1 MRIQPV
7 LSVTLA
13 LAVAGVVYSQAPSS
27 GQAEQGRGQIDVNVL
42 QVPLMVSVTD
52 NKGKL
57 ITTLTKEDFKVYEDD
72 KLQTIRSF
80 NRDADLPLSIALL
93 VDSSGSIIEQLK
105 FERAA
110 ATEFFFNTIKR
121 RKDRATVIGFDS
133 TVSVL
138 SDETADGFSDEPER
152 LSDAVARVK
161 AGGGTAV
168 YDAVYLAVQKKLAH
182 EKGDRRKL
190 VIVIT
195 DGDDTASR
203 LSLTE
208 AVEMAQRND
217 TTIYA
222 ISTNRT
228 SDTKSREKVK
238 GDDILQRMVDSTG
251 GKAYFPLKLDDLAA
265 DFQKI
270 GDELR
275 SQYIL
280 SYAPINQALDGS
292 YRKVRVETADKKYKV
307 RTRPGYWAT
316 KGAN

>member
-1 MRIQPV
+1 MRIHPV

-13 LAVAGVVYSQAPSS
+13 LAIAGVVYSQAPS
-27 GQAEQGRGQIDVNVL
+27 GGPAQQGRAQIDVNVL

-57 ITTLTKEDFKVYEDD
+57 MTSLTKEDFKIYEDD

-93 VDSSGSIIEQLK
+93 VDGSGSIIQQLK

-121 RKDRATVIGFDS
+121 RKDRAIVIGFDS

-138 SDETADGFSDEPER
+138 SDETTDGFSDEPEL
-152 LSDAVARVK
+152 LSNAVAKIK

-168 YDAVYLAVQKKLAH
+168 YDSVYLAVQKKLAL
-182 EKGDRRKL
+182 EKGDRRRL
-190 VIVIT
+190 VIIIT

-208 AVEMAQRND
+208 AIEMAQRND
-217 TTIYA
+217 IAIYA

-228 SDTKSREKVK
+228 SDTKSREKVN
-238 GDDILQRMVDSTG
+238 GDDILQKMVDSTG
-251 GKAYFPLKLDDLAA
+251 GKAYYPLKLDDLAG

-275 SQYIL
+275 SQYII
-280 SYAPINQALDGS
+280 SYNPINQSLDGT